1 MLRGSVRSGLM
12 NRHRPVPY
20 QPGLA
25 CAELPGYSLSCRG
38 GMYTCSEAGSTREW
52 APERTLTCSLSD
64 SC

>member
-38 GMYTCSEAGSTREW
+38 GIGSTREW